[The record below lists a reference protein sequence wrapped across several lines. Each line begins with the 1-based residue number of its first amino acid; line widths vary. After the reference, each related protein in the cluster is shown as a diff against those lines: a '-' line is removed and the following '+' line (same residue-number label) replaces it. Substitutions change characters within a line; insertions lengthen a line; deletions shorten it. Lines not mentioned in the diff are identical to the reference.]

1 MAGFDIAL
9 FRRQLAETITWCG
22 KNFAPEDVE
31 GSLRTL
37 TPPPPSSLLGLSG
50 EERESW
56 IHGTITQRS
65 KELQE
70 KKQTL
75 LTNLSVGRLLI
86 FYPDFSPSDGIVSAV
101 SKGYIDSEYFP
112 ARDSWVYYDYEH
124 VLLPN
129 KAPATINYLISWV
142 PPQII
147 DLVDEAIEDDPTQS
161 LQWLSDTR
169 FDFIFLKSLQKY
181 GLLF

>member
-1 MAGFDIAL
+1 MAGFDIVL
-9 FRRQLAETITWCG
+9 FKRQLAETITWCG
-22 KNFAPEDVE
+22 RNFAPQDIE
-31 GSLRTL
+31 GSLRTIMPA
-37 TPPPPSSLLGLSG
+37 PPASLLGLSG

-56 IHGTITQRS
+56 IYATIKQRT

-70 KKQTL
+70 TKQTL
-75 LTNLSVGRLLI
+75 LTNLAVGRLLI
-86 FYPDFSPSDGIVSAV
+86 FYPDFSPSDGGVTAV
-101 SKGYIDSEYFP
+101 SKGFIDDEYFP

-142 PPQII
+142 PPQILE
-147 DLVDEAIEDDPTQS
+147 LVDEAIEDDPVQS
-161 LQWLSDTR
+161 IQWLSDAR
-169 FDFIFLKSLQKY
+169 FEFFFLKSLQKY

>member
-1 MAGFDIAL
+1 MASFDMAL
-9 FRRQLAETITWCG
+9 FRRQLAEAVTWCG
-22 KNFAPEDVE
+22 KNFEPEDVG
-31 GSLRTL
+31 GSLRVL
-37 TPPPPSSLLGLSG
+37 TPAPPASMLGVSG

-56 IHGTITQRS
+56 IYGTIAQRS

-75 LTNLSVGRLLI
+75 LTNLTVGRLLI
-86 FYPDFSPSDGIVSAV
+86 FYPDLSPSDGVV
-101 SKGYIDSEYFP
+101 TPPSKGYIDEEYFP
-112 ARDSWVYYDYEH
+112 AWDSWVYYDYEH
-124 VLLPN
+124 VILPN

-147 DLVDEAIEDDPTQS
+147 DLVDEAIEDDTAKS

-169 FDFIFLKSLQKY
+169 FDFTFLRSLKKY